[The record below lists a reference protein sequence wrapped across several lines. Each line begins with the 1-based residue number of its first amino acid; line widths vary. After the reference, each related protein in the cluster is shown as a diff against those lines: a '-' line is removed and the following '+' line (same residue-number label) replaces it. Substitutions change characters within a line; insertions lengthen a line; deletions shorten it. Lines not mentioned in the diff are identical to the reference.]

1 MLQNAYGSV
10 LQCVAAREKEALM
23 CSAAAF
29 EKVSCSE
36 LQRVAVQASTD
47 VLSHGCLIQ

>member
-1 MLQNAYGSV
+1 VLQHAYGSV

-23 CSAAAF
+23 CSAAAL

-36 LQRVAVQASTD
+36 LSASK
-47 VLSHGCLIQ
+47 H